1 MASMFRTLLFNAAVL
16 GIVLATV
23 FSQPATAQQSNSPV
37 AVLDSTSRI
46 WPVFASATS
55 TSSASP
61 QHDLYAQLFSR
72 SFSSLRT
79 TTVAKPFTKP
89 VATNNPTTIDRM
101 EAAFSCND
109 TPFVDQVRFPLASL
123 WRGRLKVVGIESD
136 VTTANFVLGLPGGG
150 TLPSLGMFS
159 SGHLVTH
166 TPPSLQLTGIHLMF
180 DLRGS
185 EIAATDNS
193 GLHGLQYVMRAG
205 RGFFQSITGR

>member
-1 MASMFRTLLFNAAVL
+1 MSRKLLFYPSALLIILVA
-16 GIVLATV
+16 
-23 FSQPATAQQSNSPV
+23 FSQSANAQQSTSSII
-37 AVLDSTSRI
+37 ALDSTKLPRLL
-46 WPVFASATS
+46 PVLPS
-55 TSSASP
+55 TTSASS
-61 QHDLYAQLFSR
+61 QRSLYAQLFPR
-72 SFSSLRT
+72 ASSAQL
-79 TTVAKPFTKP
+79 AALAMPFTKP
-89 VATNNPTTIDRM
+89 VAAGSSTTIDRM

-109 TPFVDQVRFPLASL
+109 TPFVDQVRLPLASF
-123 WRGRLKVVGIESD
+123 WRGHVKVVGIESD

-150 TLPSLGMFS
+150 TLSSLGMFS

-205 RGFFQSITGR
+205 RGFLQSVTGR